1 MARVPGGSPFCEA
14 PAVWATVRGTPAPS
28 PIPVSRLPFS
38 LGKSARLFAVAVAV
52 LVAVLVAVRAFA
64 LPVPAAPAAER
75 DTIASLVNQAGTAV
89 GKPGLA
95 HNGALRRRRSR
106 STR

>member
-14 PAVWATVRGTPAPS
+14 PAVWATVRGTPDPS
-28 PIPVSRLPFS
+28 PVPVSRLPFS
-38 LGKSARLFAVAVAV
+38 FGKSARLFAVAVA
-52 LVAVLVAVRAFA
+52 VAVLVAVRAFA

>member
-14 PAVWATVRGTPAPS
+14 PAVWAAVRGTPAPS
-28 PIPVSRLPFS
+28 PVPVRRLPFS
-38 LGKSARLFAVAVAV
+38 FGKSARLFAVAVAV
-52 LVAVLVAVRAFA
+52 LAAVGAFA